1 MIISFDK
8 FEEKQKELESYK
20 KSILKLIDEFITT
33 DAEFNNSRSVDSRYR
48 GSSDFFIDPKW
59 GFTVVY
65 SYGDNYVYR
74 TDHLNFNGLEYK
86 RLQEFMKNPEL
97 YKNMKKYNI

>member
-33 DAEFNNSRSVDSRYR
+33 DEDVKKIRSISKPYI
-48 GSSDFFIDPKW
+48 GAFDFFVHPKW
-59 GFTVVY
+59 GFTIEY
-65 SYGDNYVYR
+65 NYGSNYDINTDNINL
-74 TDHLNFNGLEYK
+74 TDVEYK
-86 RLQEFMKNPEL
+86 RLREFMKDPEL
-97 YKNMKKYNI
+97 YKNTKKYNI